1 MCKRKK
7 YSSNFRLLTKFHH
20 SYFASKHKK
29 MEFKNL
35 HSQDKPLLIGN
46 VWDVPSTK
54 TAEKLNFQAIGTS
67 SSAIASILGYND
79 GEEIEFSEL
88 EYFVKRIA
96 INTNL
101 PLSVDLESGYSR
113 KPKEIVNHIK
123 RLAELGVVGINIEDS
138 VVNGKRV
145 LLNAND
151 FAKTLKEINEKL
163 EKENVDVFINVRTD
177 TFILLQENVIEET
190 KKRIQLYQ
198 NAGANGIFVPCI
210 EKENDI
216 KTIVDSTNSPINVMC
231 MPNLP
236 NFEALTKLG
245 VKRISMGNFLFDKMY
260 DKFEKSL
267 QTVLNQSS
275 FKSIF

>member
-1 MCKRKK
+1 
-7 YSSNFRLLTKFHH
+7 
-20 SYFASKHKK
+20 

-35 HSQDKPLLIGN
+35 HKQDKPLLIAN

-54 TAEKLNFQAIGTS
+54 IAEILNFQAVGTS
-67 SSAIASILGYND
+67 SSAIASLLGYND
-79 GEEIEFSEL
+79 GEEMEFSEL

-96 INTNL
+96 LNTNL
-101 PLSVDLESGYSR
+101 PLSVDLESGYTR

-123 RLAELGVVGINIEDS
+123 RLVELGVVGINIEDS
-138 VVNGKRV
+138 IVDEKRI
-145 LLNAND
+145 LLDVDD
-151 FAKTLKEINEKL
+151 FAKMLTEIKEHL
-163 EKENVDVFINVRTD
+163 EKENINVFLNVRTD
-177 TFILLQENVIEET
+177 TFILLQENVIAET

-198 NAGANGIFVPCI
+198 NAGANGIFTPCI

-216 KTIVDSTNSPINVMC
+216 KTIVDSTKLPINVMC

-236 NFEALTKLG
+236 DFEILKKLG

-260 DKFEKSL
+260 GEFEETI
-267 QTVLNQSS
+267 QTVLNQNS

>member
-1 MCKRKK
+1 
-7 YSSNFRLLTKFHH
+7 
-20 SYFASKHKK
+20 

-35 HSQDKPLLIGN
+35 HKQDKPLLIGN

-54 TAEKLNFQAIGTS
+54 TVEKLNFQAIGTS
-67 SSAIASILGYND
+67 SSAIATLLGYND
-79 GEEIEFSEL
+79 GEEMEFSEL
-88 EYFVKRIA
+88 EYFVKRIGL
-96 INTNL
+96 NTNL

-113 KPKEIVNHIK
+113 NPKKIVNHIK

-138 VVNGKRV
+138 IVNEKRI

-151 FAKTLKEINEKL
+151 FAKTLKEIKEHL

-190 KKRIQLYQ
+190 IKRIQLYKKS
-198 NAGANGIFVPCI
+198 GADGIIIPCI

-216 KTIVDSTNSPINVMC
+216 KIIVDSTTLPINVMC

-236 NFEALTKLG
+236 NFEILTKLG

-260 DKFEKSL
+260 NKFEESL
-267 QTVLNQSS
+267 QTIVNQSS

>member
-1 MCKRKK
+1 
-7 YSSNFRLLTKFHH
+7 
-20 SYFASKHKK
+20 

-35 HSQDKPLLIGN
+35 HNQDKPLLIGN
-46 VWDVPSTK
+46 VWDVPST
-54 TAEKLNFQAIGTS
+54 TIAEKLNFQAIGTS
-67 SSAIASILGYND
+67 SSAIASLLGYND
-79 GEEIEFSEL
+79 GEEMEFSEM

-96 INTNL
+96 LNTNL

-113 KPKEIVNHIK
+113 NPKQIVNHIK
-123 RLAELGVVGINIEDS
+123 RLVQLGVVGINLEDS
-138 VVNGKRV
+138 VVNEKRI
-145 LLNAND
+145 LLDAND
-151 FAKTLKEINEKL
+151 FSKTLAEIKHHL

-190 KKRIQLYQ
+190 KKRIQLYTD
-198 NAGANGIFVPCI
+198 AGANGIFTPCI

-216 KTIVDSTNSPINVMC
+216 KEIVNCTNSPINVMC

-236 NFEALTKLG
+236 DFNTLAELG

-260 DKFEKSL
+260 SQFEQTTK
-267 QTVLNQSS
+267 TVLNQKS

>member
-1 MCKRKK
+1 MK
-7 YSSNFRLLTKFHH
+7 
-20 SYFASKHKK
+20 
-29 MEFKNL
+29 FKNL
-35 HSQDKPLLIGN
+35 HIQDKPLLIGN

-54 TAEKLNFQAIGTS
+54 TAEKLKFQAIGTS

-79 GEEIEFSEL
+79 GEEMEFSEL
-88 EYFVKRIA
+88 EYFVERIA
-96 INTNL
+96 TNTNL
-101 PLSVDLESGYSR
+101 PLSVDLESGYSC

-123 RLAELGVVGINIEDS
+123 RLVELGVVGINIEDS
-138 VVNGKRV
+138 IVNEKRI

-151 FAKTLKEINEKL
+151 FAKTLKEIKREL
-163 EKENVDVFINVRTD
+163 EKENADVFINVRTD
-177 TFILLQENVIEET
+177 TFILLQKNVIEET

-216 KTIVDSTNSPINVMC
+216 KTIVDSTNLPINVMC

-236 NFEALTKLG
+236 NFETLTKLG

-260 DKFEKSL
+260 DKFEETTK
-267 QTVLNQSS
+267 TVLNQNS

>member
-1 MCKRKK
+1 
-7 YSSNFRLLTKFHH
+7 
-20 SYFASKHKK
+20 

-35 HSQDKPLLIGN
+35 HNQDKPLLIGN

-54 TAEKLNFQAIGTS
+54 TAKKLNFQAIGTS

-79 GEEIEFSEL
+79 GEEMEFSEL

-96 INTNL
+96 LNTNL

-123 RLAELGVVGINIEDS
+123 RLAKLGIVGINIEDS
-138 VVNGKRV
+138 IVNEKRI

-151 FAKTLKEINEKL
+151 FAKTLKEIKGEL

-198 NAGANGIFVPCI
+198 NAGANGIFIPCI
-210 EKENDI
+210 EKGNDI
-216 KTIVDSTNSPINVMC
+216 KTIVDSTSLPINVMC

-236 NFEALTKLG
+236 NFETLTKLG

-260 DKFEKSL
+260 NKFEESL
-267 QTVLNQSS
+267 QTVLNNCTLS
-275 FKSIF
+275 